1 MNQGEYLLVIFLMST
16 RDKKV
21 KRLGHPNIKDLRDFE
36 IQDSM
41 DNIKVFKE
49 EAWKT
54 FINQKKKKHN

>member
-1 MNQGEYLLVIFLMST
+1 MNQGEYLLVIFFMST

-21 KRLGHPNIKDLRDFE
+21 ERLGHPNIKDLRDFE